1 MNCTIKSIIVDV
13 AKSLDIDTS
22 GSFFNDSDIYSK
34 LIARLSE
41 DNMSVEPDFVQA
53 LSEHVK
59 RYCLKNLVDNG
70 HISKT
75 VKSYFTYNTP
85 DGKTQFDFTSYRE
98 FKQYASR
105 KVGDALILNIF
116 NDETGEYEVIDSK
129 DKLQKSLEILLCD
142 LSDTFGDTFTTYGNR
157 INDAFKENLNS
168 IDKREYF
175 QYILLLHN
183 RELIPEISN
192 NYIRYNYVEE
202 NFEISDTHHHVA
214 GWQRKDDRS
223 AYDDTSGSLKLL
235 IESTPLYDIYQ
246 SKSGRRTA
254 RQTKKNLTAAM
265 FYEAANSLLT
275 SIARNNWT
283 KFRKIIENPRLL
295 VDEIIN
301 RTDSLETINSNID
314 KILYSIRTR
323 YFDSTGAENG
333 KVSINL
339 IDAYKKVFSKTIKS
353 DSINYLDTILAGMLK
368 YVKQTYQRYNWD
380 ENKTTST
387 DVLDKGV
394 LALQMANNINYVVSK
409 QGTPKIN
416 GRKMLVADI
425 AKLTTDEL
433 LYQFK
438 NLTGFDFLQFKNQD
452 FPITDI
458 NAVITKVLSGTHL
471 NNDDSN
477 LIALAKYYLDKNPE
491 IIKSITSRSDG
502 NKVPNYRLANLAN
515 TFYQHLANLQNRI
528 ENSSTGSESPLTLSF
543 LYNNPTL
550 YKESRLHLDAFS
562 KSKKS
567 FRLAEEFTDAEQLQ
581 VAIGWDY
588 NRSMK
593 DNGEILIESITP
605 SDKKSIMYQ
614 VFSTTT
620 PINGLGETRNKNIA
634 QASWKEIADFFRT
647 TGLQIQTK
655 YLENSL
661 SLFEKILKIT
671 PANNYIDRINNIDFA
686 LNGISEDQLN
696 DLVDNYNLENGTN
709 YVLSNEFDYKKIKG
723 SGIKFNRLLYGYY
736 LMFNNADHFFENE
749 YNLFLKDCREIF
761 KTGDIFKEFEVRF
774 GMNEDEIKKYFF
786 THVLLS
792 YNYILLTVGSTV
804 AHKYKNP
811 SIYSRPLN
819 ELTVNDFLKNTE
831 QSYVTST
838 KRMVALSATGHAY
851 QRGILTGLPNYTN
864 YATISDYNSP
874 VADLNKSESQEINVW
889 DGAVFAPITTL
900 WLSDNSTVDYKV
912 EGMVRKTLGHSMLE
926 SKGVAILNK
935 SATFGISNA
944 FMLKNI
950 HGRFKLKEMLRQ
962 AYTPA
967 NFYYNKQW
975 FDITKN
981 FNGKRNNI
989 MGYYQ
994 INVEGKGLQ
1003 VFKVSNLKWKGENNY
1018 TYNLENLAEGTIET
1032 NIPIVLENLWDVYQ
1046 LLGAEYSGEITND
1059 EFGGDTFVYSE
1070 ASQHQILNILNS
1082 VGVKTSSD
1090 GLVLSQNDVDQFL
1103 KKKMIHYF
1111 PTESTNKSAQLPI
1124 TNNAVFR
1131 GKNLPLHIV
1140 QLDISNT
1147 AVQLDADHAVDDAEV
1162 SEPTQLISFMAQKG
1176 LVQNV
1181 TKEIYTSLANLIKS
1195 TSSQFVNSINDR
1207 AKLVDIF
1214 GKGLVKTFLKD
1225 NVDVLGL
1232 AQALMEQI
1240 NEKIQANPGVSLQ
1253 DLNIAIPFSDENLM
1267 GKIASD
1273 VVIYTNGFIK
1283 RKYAGSADIMV
1294 PSYDI
1299 LMIFEDETGRKY
1311 NSLDLVRHPEIYTH
1325 LQEIDNTEVVDP
1337 LSLEFGNNYYLRKNN
1352 GQYYDLDGNS
1362 SSLPIPVELNSYEEY
1377 LRIQEG
1383 LYTITKCYVKP
1394 RNLKGRNVFVNV
1406 QIQNN
1411 DGTISER
1418 KINIFSL
1425 GLRYSLEYNT
1435 VKDPEATRV
1444 FMNNVLYKAIA
1455 KGDITILNENKG
1467 FIEYD
1472 PVLGDWKQ
1480 LNVVKILGTDYVNS
1494 EISTSYKYS
1503 SILNIPPGVTIDEIR
1518 QGGIEWFKNRI
1529 LINRKV
1535 IFPEGL
1541 TPSQLVLKSNTG
1553 SHLPIYFDKT
1563 SIQNFLTNENKINV
1577 PTDDTGIYRVN
1588 ENGEELYKIDGIE
1601 FYKIGSIE
1609 IAVIVDPNDPWQVLD
1624 NILQSGLYS
1633 GYDGTVTSNVSS
1645 VLKRNRIFK
1654 VTDEYINDLANRQ
1667 YNSFWETLKYIVAR
1681 IPAQS
1686 EQFAMPCDI
1695 VDLFQSQYNVSL
1707 VNKYQTY
1714 EQGSDYDVDKNNNLG
1729 VALTDDG
1736 TYPAWSPFWDYNDMT
1751 SSKQLPL
1758 PESDIVYGQNRSVQ
1772 VVQYTGS
1779 TPYYGDENDTN
1790 PDGWINTLSNYV
1802 DLTEDLLEAYQAGD
1816 KLTVNSPRLRRL
1828 ISKVR
1833 NRNIAIDISK
1843 FPVSSKSSN
1852 ETFNSVYIW
1861 DTSIVSELQR
1871 LGGQLA
1877 NQINRHNAYL
1887 IPKRTLDKVFMNN
1900 LVNNMFTTYHNIAT
1914 IGYATLPTTVEP
1926 IEKAA
1931 AVSPKSSDNFSPFI
1945 STSQIKMNSNN
1956 KVGKEV
1962 IGIVASAIKAEYAI
1976 EYWIHNGSA
1985 WRIGKNIIWPGISEP
2000 FSTSH
2005 SEFDKSSGTV
2015 AITLSSLLSQA
2026 TDNAKNPILNNINC
2040 TSETAPGIIW
2050 MIMIGAKLDDIVKIF
2065 TDDIMTNIIS
2075 MVKGNMFEN
2084 QEAVSITTAISQL
2097 MQVTDKQS
2105 EEYQKL
2111 LFYNTVFKGA
2121 AELTLLAR
2129 ELSINQ
2135 GISTEFGAVANKR
2148 ISFEQGI
2155 ERIVNSK
2162 LKGKTK
2168 EDILFKNSSKVQKYL
2183 RGNRFVFSKN
2193 RFFSDPIYRLD
2204 MIGIFQKCATTI
2216 NVLDVLSTSPH
2227 FYEMDFLS
2235 INAEKAITQLSG
2247 KYRAIV
2253 KQMNKTK
2260 LMTDKQLNIPKN
2272 MFISRLRNIATDD
2285 MIVQAI
2291 KSLNFKYPSN
2301 VEVDRIGEIRPLKD
2315 ILVRSISSPVGL
2327 KNFVIFVNETLIPR
2341 LKAKYPTNFFL
2352 NNLITDRKYNISS
2365 DGFVRYYKPMFNL
2378 IEKTNQDYYEKML
2391 IDFNLIAN
2399 EIVTSEDLGEEFTN
2413 INDDNWPNNTIADYI
2428 FLYNLIVNK
2437 NQILGDSFSKLFTEV
2452 IKNSS
2457 LINSYFDF
2465 IGNVYDPTFVL
2476 DDTLSS
2482 DFDTLYQV
2490 KRSEYDD
2497 EDSGESYYSYAD
2509 DFEEGPS
2516 DKPQN
2521 VFPLNNARFKA
2532 LNRGAS
2538 KQLTSER
2545 KLNIALNRGLL
2556 IIKSC

>member
-13 AKSLDIDTS
+13 AKNLDIDTS

-41 DNMSVEPDFVQA
+41 EGMSVEPDFVQA

-59 RYCLKNLVDNG
+59 RYCLKNLVDG
-70 HISKT
+70 GSISKT
-75 VKSYFTYNTP
+75 VKGYFTYNTA
-85 DGKTQFDFTSYRE
+85 DGKVQFDFTSYRD
-98 FKQYASR
+98 FMQYAAR
-105 KVGDALILNIF
+105 RVGDSLILNIF
-116 NDETGEYEVIDSK
+116 NDATGEYEVIDSK
-129 DKLQKSLEILLCD
+129 EKLQKSLEVLLCD
-142 LSDTFGDTFTTYGNR
+142 LSDVFGDTFATYGNR

-168 IDKREYF
+168 IDKREYY

-192 NYIRYNYVEE
+192 HYIRYNYTEE
-202 NFEISDTHHHVA
+202 NFEINDGHHHVA
-214 GWQRKDDRS
+214 GWERKDDRS

-235 IESTPLYDIYQ
+235 IESTPLYDIFQ
-246 SKSGRRTA
+246 SKNGRRTA

-265 FYEAANSLLT
+265 FYEASNTLLNF
-275 SIARNNWT
+275 IARNDWA

-295 VDEIIN
+295 VDEIISY
-301 RTDSLETINSNID
+301 TDSLETINSNID

-323 YFDSTGAENG
+323 YFDSTGAESG

-339 IDAYKKVFSKTIKS
+339 VDAYKKSFSKTIKS
-353 DSINYLDTILAGMLK
+353 DGINYLDTMLAGMLK

-380 ENKTTST
+380 EGRTTST
-387 DVLDKGV
+387 DVLNKGV
-394 LALQMANNINYVVSK
+394 ISLQMANNIDYVITK
-409 QGTPKIN
+409 QGIPKVN
-416 GRKMLVADI
+416 GKKLLPKDI
-425 AKLTTDEL
+425 VGLTTEAL
-433 LYQFK
+433 LYHFK

-452 FPITDI
+452 LPLNDIITLLTRITTGVKI
-458 NAVITKVLSGTHL
+458 NG
-471 NNDDSN
+471 DDAN
-477 LIALAKYYLDKNPE
+477 LVALAKYYLDKNPE

-502 NKVPNYRLANLAN
+502 NKVPNYRLANLSN

-528 ENSSTGSESPLTLSF
+528 ESSPTGSESPLMLSF

-562 KSKKS
+562 KIKKK
-567 FRLAEEFTDAEQLQ
+567 FRLAEDFTDAEQLQ

-593 DNGEILIESITP
+593 DNGEILIEGITP

-614 VFSTTT
+614 VFDTTKA
-620 PINGLGETRNKNIA
+620 IEGLGEGRNKSIA
-634 QASWKEIADFFRT
+634 QASWKEIADFFREG
-647 TGLQIQTK
+647 GLKIQTK

-661 SLFEKILKIT
+661 NLFERVLNIT
-671 PANNYIDRINNIDFA
+671 PADNYIDRINNIDFA
-686 LNGISEDQLN
+686 LTGITVDQLN
-696 DLVDNYNLENGTN
+696 NLVDEYNAKNYTN
-709 YVLSNEFDYKKIKG
+709 YVISNEFDYKKVKG

-736 LMFNNADHFFENE
+736 LAFANTDTFFDNE

-761 KTGDIFKEFEVRF
+761 RTGDIMEAFKNRF
-774 GMNEDEIKKYFF
+774 GMTQDDVKKYFY
-786 THVLLS
+786 THALLS
-792 YNYILLTVGSTV
+792 YNYILLTVGSTI

-811 SIYSRPLN
+811 AVYSKPLK
-819 ELTVNDFLKNTE
+819 ELTVNDFVKNTE

-851 QRGILTGLPNYTN
+851 QRGILTGLPNTAN

-874 VADLNKSESQEINVW
+874 VADLNKSAGQEMNVW

-912 EGMVRKTLGHSMLE
+912 EGIVRKTLGHAMIE
-926 SKGVAILNK
+926 GKGVATLNK

-962 AYTPA
+962 SYTPA
-967 NFYYNKQW
+967 DFFYGGRW

-981 FNGKRNNI
+981 FNGKRTSI
-989 MGYYQ
+989 TGYYQ
-994 INVEGKGLQ
+994 INEPGKGLQ

-1018 TYNLENLAEGTIET
+1018 TYNLENLAEGTTEID
-1032 NIPIVLENLWDVYQ
+1032 IPVTLSNLWDVYK
-1046 LLGAEYSGEITND
+1046 LLGAEFSGEIITD
-1059 EFGGDTFVYSE
+1059 EYGGDTFVYSE
-1070 ASQHQILNILNS
+1070 ASQHQILNLLNS
-1082 VGVKTSSD
+1082 IGVKTSVD
-1090 GLVLSQNDVDQFL
+1090 GSVLSQADVDQFL

-1124 TNNAVFR
+1124 TSNDVFR
-1131 GKNLPLHIV
+1131 GKSLPLHVIG
-1140 QLDISNT
+1140 LDISNT

-1176 LVQNV
+1176 LVQSI

-1195 TSSQFVNSINDR
+1195 TSSQFVNSVDNR

-1240 NEKIQANPGVSLQ
+1240 NEKIQANPGVSLE
-1253 DLNIAIPFSDENLM
+1253 DLGIAIPFSDENLM

-1283 RKYAGSADIMV
+1283 RKYAGSADVMV

-1299 LMIFEDETGRKY
+1299 LMLFEDETGRKY
-1311 NSLDLVRHPEIYTH
+1311 NSLDLIKNPEIYTH
-1325 LQEIDNTEVVDP
+1325 LQEIDNKEVVDP
-1337 LSLEFGNNYYLRKNN
+1337 LALEFGNIYYLR
-1352 GQYYDLDGNS
+1352 GSDGLYHDLEGTS

-1383 LYTITKCYVKP
+1383 LYNITKCYIKP

-1406 QIQNN
+1406 RIQNE
-1411 DGTISER
+1411 DGTTSDR

-1425 GLRYSLEYNT
+1425 GLRYALEYDT
-1435 VKDPEATRV
+1435 VKDPEATRT
-1444 FMNNVLYKAIA
+1444 FMNNVLYKAISEG
-1455 KGDITILNENKG
+1455 KVDILNKNRG
-1467 FIEYD
+1467 FIAYD
-1472 PVLGDWKQ
+1472 PSGDWKQ
-1480 LNVVKILGTDYVNS
+1480 LPIVEILGTEYVNS

-1503 SILNIPPGVTIDEIR
+1503 SVLNIPAGVSIDEIR
-1518 QGGIEWFKNRI
+1518 QGGPEWFKERI

-1535 IFPEGL
+1535 VFPDGMI
-1541 TPSQLVLKSNTG
+1541 PSEFVLKSNTG
-1553 SHLPIYFDKT
+1553 AHLPIYFNKEFV
-1563 SIQNFLTNENKINV
+1563 SEFLTDDNKITV
-1577 PTDDTGIYRVN
+1577 PTDDTGIYRIN
-1588 ENGEELYKIDGIE
+1588 DRGEDLYKIEGLE
-1601 FYKIGSIE
+1601 FYKVNGTE
-1609 IAVIVDPNDPWQVLD
+1609 VAVIVDQNNPMQILD

-1633 GYDGTVTSNVSS
+1633 GYDGNVNSE
-1645 VLKRNRIFK
+1645 VNKLMKRNRIFK
-1654 VTDEYINDLANRQ
+1654 VNEDFINDLANRQ

-1686 EQFAMPCDI
+1686 EQFAMPCEI
-1695 VDLFQSQYNVSL
+1695 VDIFQSPYNVSL

-1736 TYPAWSPFWDYNDMT
+1736 VYPAWSIFWDYNDLE
-1751 SSKQLPL
+1751 SSKKLPL
-1758 PESDIVYGQNRSVQ
+1758 PDPEIIYGENKGVF
-1772 VVQYTGS
+1772 VVQYTGT
-1779 TPYYGDENDTN
+1779 TPYYGTEGDDNPNGWTN
-1790 PDGWINTLSNYV
+1790 KVTDFI
-1802 DLTEDLLEAYQAGD
+1802 DLTADLLEAYTAGD
-1816 KLTVNSPRLRRL
+1816 KLTVNSPRLRNL

-1833 NRNIAIDISK
+1833 NRDIVIDISK
-1843 FPVSSKSSN
+1843 FPVQSKSSN
-1852 ETFNSVYIW
+1852 ELFNDVYVW
-1861 DTSIVSELQR
+1861 DTYTVAELQK
-1871 LGGQLA
+1871 LGWQLA
-1877 NQINRHNAYL
+1877 TQINRHNTHK

-1900 LVNNMFTTYHNIAT
+1900 LVNNMFNTYHNVST

-1931 AVSPKSSDNFSPFI
+1931 AVSPKSSDNFSPFV

-1976 EYWIHNGSA
+1976 EYWISSGNA
-1985 WRIGKNIIWPGISEP
+1985 KLIGKTITWPGIAKE
-2000 FSTSH
+2000 FTTTH
-2005 SEFDKSSGTV
+2005 SEFFANYGTV

-2050 MIMIGAKLDDIVKIF
+2050 MIMTGADLNDIVTIF

-2075 MVKGNMFEN
+2075 MVKGNMFEDIDS
-2084 QEAVSITTAISQL
+2084 VSITTAISQL
-2097 MQVTDKQS
+2097 LKVTDTKS
-2105 EEYQKL
+2105 EAYQKL
-2111 LFYNTVFKGA
+2111 LFYQEVFKGA
-2121 AELTLLAR
+2121 GELTLLAR
-2129 ELSINQ
+2129 ELSVNQ
-2135 GISTEFGAVANKR
+2135 GLSTEFGAIVAKR
-2148 ISFEQGI
+2148 INFEQGI
-2155 ERIVNSK
+2155 ERIVNAKIKADSIFGGSPTVK
-2162 LKGKTK
+2162 
-2168 EDILFKNSSKVQKYL
+2168 KYTTG
-2183 RGNRFVFSKN
+2183 RRFTFDKI
-2193 RFFSDPIYRLD
+2193 RFFNDSRYAND
-2204 MIGIFQKCATTI
+2204 MIRIFQQCATTI
-2216 NVLDVLSTSPH
+2216 NVLDVLKTSPH

-2235 INAEKAITQLSG
+2235 INAERAIGELSG

-2253 KQMNKTK
+2253 EQMNRTK
-2260 LMTDKQLNIPKN
+2260 LMTDKQLVIPKN
-2272 MFISRLRNIATDD
+2272 TLSSRLRSLATDD

-2291 KSLNFKYPSN
+2291 KSLDFKYPSN
-2301 VEVDRIGEIRPLKD
+2301 VEVDRMGGVHPLNEV
-2315 ILVRSISSPVGL
+2315 ILRSINSPVGL
-2327 KNFVIFVNETLIPR
+2327 KNFVIFVNETLIPSLR
-2341 LKAKYPTNFFL
+2341 LKYPTNFFL
-2352 NNLITDRKYNISS
+2352 NNLIADRKYSTS
-2365 DGFVRYYKPMFNL
+2365 GDGFVRYYKPMFNL

-2399 EIVTSEDLGEEFTN
+2399 DVVYSQDLGEGFIN
-2413 INDDNWPNNTIADYI
+2413 INDDNWPNNTVADYI

-2452 IKNSS
+2452 IKNNT

-2465 IGNVYDPTFVL
+2465 VGRVYDKSFVL
-2476 DDTLSS
+2476 DKTLAA
-2482 DFDTLYQV
+2482 DFETLYQIR
-2490 KRSEYDD
+2490 KSNYDD
-2497 EDSGESYYSYAD
+2497 EFMDDSYME
-2509 DFEEGPS
+2509 DFDEGPS
-2516 DKPQN
+2516 AKPQN
-2521 VFPLNNARFKA
+2521 VFPLNNERFKA
-2532 LNRGAS
+2532 LNRGAA

-2545 KLNIALNRGLL
+2545 KLNVALNRGLL